1 MTDKFTRIVYN
12 VIKDADIIIEVLDAR
27 NPLGTRSNRLEI
39 LINQYQNKKLVLLLN
54 KADLIPSEILHQW
67 IRFLS
72 KEYPVFYTSDRYG
85 FQNSIRFLKKN
96 ILKLTKKR
104 PVRVCLVGYPNVGKS
119 SIINALRKKKVAP
132 TSPLAGFTHGK
143 KYIKLAKGD
152 IFLIDTPGVIPFDE
166 ESEVELVLRGAIR
179 PDKIYHL
186 LDAVDKILSIV
197 SKDELF
203 NKYGINYTNT
213 NEFLEKMAYKRGRLG
228 AKGIADIKSAA
239 KILIN
244 DFQRGRIKYYF
255 DPPK

>member
-1 MTDKFTRIVYN
+1 MQPLVSV
-12 VIKDADIIIEVLDAR
+12 VIPSVPGREKYLQRAIQSVKNQTYKNIEIITVVDDTINSNQAR
-27 NPLGTRSNRLEI
+27 NRG
-39 LINQYQNKKLVLLLN
+39 
-54 KADLIPSEILHQW
+54 
-67 IRFLS
+67 
-72 KEYPVFYTSDRYG
+72 
-85 FQNSIRFLKKN
+85 
-96 ILKLTKKR
+96 
-104 PVRVCLVGYPNVGKS
+104 
-119 SIINALRKKKVAP
+119 
-132 TSPLAGFTHGK
+132 
-143 KYIKLAKGD
+143 IKLAKGD